1 MKSILDSRVAR
12 ERRVALPGPE
22 SPPAGAAREWMRR
35 VSLWSLLALALWVPF
50 PLGSARPWAAAVL
63 AIAAGLIVM
72 ARGVADLAVGGE
84 ELAESQALGL
94 AAALFALALGWAVVQ
109 SLPLVP
115 SAWQH
120 PLWAEAQSLLAAAP
134 AGRIGIDPSATRDAL
149 VHLICD
155 AGIFWLA
162 FRAAQRPDGAR
173 TILIA
178 VAAIGALYAGWG
190 LIVYGL
196 GNRTVLWFDKW
207 AYRDDLT
214 STFVNRNSFATFAG
228 LALLTSVGLL
238 LDAMLARIDFQQGRR
253 LVLRSLFDLVMGR
266 AAWLV
271 AAIALTLTAVLL
283 THSRGGALAACAGI
297 LGLIVTTF
305 LAPSLRGP
313 WRGGF
318 AVIAA
323 AAALVLVVISGATT
337 LGRIADTAWDAE
349 GRREIY
355 ELTLEAIGNTPLLGT
370 GLGTFKWVFPTY
382 RTEDMPFTIELAHND
397 YLENMLEL
405 GIPAALLLTGAAA
418 LLSFACVRGV
428 IRRRRNAIIPCIG
441 VGASLLVGVH
451 ACFDFSLQ
459 IPAVSVFYLLLLG
472 AGVAQSAPTRIQ
484 TGDALT

>member
-1 MKSILDSRVAR
+1 MKSTLVSPAPS

-22 SPPAGAAREWMRR
+22 PQRAGAVGEWMRR
-35 VSLWSLLALALWVPF
+35 VVLWYLLALALWAPLPF
-50 PLGSARPWAAAVL
+50 GSARPWAAGVL
-63 AIAAGLIVM
+63 AIAVGVIVM
-72 ARGVADLAVGGE
+72 ARGVADLAFGGE
-84 ELAESQALGL
+84 EPAGSRAVGL

-109 SLPLVP
+109 SLPFAP
-115 SAWQH
+115 SGWQH
-120 PLWAEAQSLLAAAP
+120 PLWAEAQSLLAVQP
-134 AGRIGIDPSATRDAL
+134 AGRIGIDPSAARDAL

-155 AGIFWLA
+155 AAIFWLT
-162 FRAAQRPDGAR
+162 FRAAQRPEGAR
-173 TILIA
+173 TILVAI
-178 VAAIGALYAGWG
+178 AAIGALYAGWG
-190 LIVYGL
+190 LIVYGI

-207 AYRDDLT
+207 AYPNDLT

-228 LALLTSVGLL
+228 LALVTSVGLL
-238 LDAMLARIDFQQGRR
+238 VDAMLARIDFQQDRR

-283 THSRGGALAACAGI
+283 THSRGGALATGAG
-297 LGLIVTTF
+297 LLSLIVTTF

-318 AVIAA
+318 AVIAV
-323 AAALVLVVISGATT
+323 AAALFLVVISGATT

-370 GLGTFKWVFPTY
+370 GLGTFKWIFPTY

-405 GIPAALLLTGAAA
+405 GIPAALLLAGAAA
-418 LLSFACVRGV
+418 LLGVACVRGV
-428 IRRRRNAIIPCIG
+428 FRRRRNAIIPCIG

-459 IPAVSVFYLLLLG
+459 IPAVSLFYLLLLG
-472 AGVAQSAPTRIQ
+472 AGVAQSAPTRVQ